1 MRIRILS
8 WNIRGANDRDK
19 RKVIKA
25 LIKSQKVDLAWV
37 QETKIQEMS
46 FRLVH
51 NLRVGIFLE
60 WRAINSR
67 DVAGGIMVFWDN
79 RLLQLVGLEVGKFSI
94 LCQFKNC

>member
-94 LCQFKNC
+94 LCQFKIY